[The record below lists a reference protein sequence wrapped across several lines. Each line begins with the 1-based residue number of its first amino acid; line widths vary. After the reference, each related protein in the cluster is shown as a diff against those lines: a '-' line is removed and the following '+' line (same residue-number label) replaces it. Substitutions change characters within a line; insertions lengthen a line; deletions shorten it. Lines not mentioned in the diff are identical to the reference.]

1 MAVPLPPP
9 LNRLRAQVGA
19 AIPSWEE
26 VLERAGR
33 VADEADHLNR
43 VGARPED
50 GPPPP
55 GMTASAWAVLKAS
68 ATVMGGPV
76 SLPAM
81 VLAGRRAQRTALARI
96 DRFDEHLQAVAEG
109 RRSPLPAP
117 RRSRLSSD
125 RRIVITSDL
134 HRCVPG
140 RLDWPARQRTKD
152 LSLRVMSHYAEQ
164 GWDLIENGDVEDFWL
179 VGGSTWGAMYDV
191 GRIAG
196 GVGGRAADAPRRGL
210 MAEHL
215 DRIVD
220 NNAALYRLLDEGFAA
235 DGRYHRTMGNHDD
248 VYEDEQMV
256 QHLRRHL
263 PGTEVVDTVLL
274 TAPERVTSRPGAT
287 GPRWG
292 DREGLA
298 AVDAVVAHGHLTDA
312 WNGPGTALLGRII
325 TWTATAFDDLPGL
338 NGATN
343 PLPDEEAVGRLLTGR
358 ARNRL
363 ITLDPRI
370 GGNRRFDSLDE
381 ERLFSHLA
389 AVATARGEAI
399 GAVRPDGS
407 VGWPW
412 LLFDHTHL
420 PMLSPLDATGS
431 PVRYANS
438 GTSLLDHALTSIEWD
453 PARREPRLV
462 VWTDEPDGPRRRE
475 LIADGAHL
483 AVLDDA

>member
-1 MAVPLPPP
+1 MRRFTEEWPPEAPRGTLCGRSRTDAAGFTLVELLVVIAIIGIIVAIVVP
-9 LNRLRAQVGA
+9 
-19 AIPSWEE
+19 
-26 VLERAGR
+26 
-33 VADEADHLNR
+33 VAM
-43 VGARPED
+43 GARRTTLRMREVAALRTVLTAWTSYATEQKGWLLP
-50 GPPPP
+50 GYRTGFPPRLPNGEFISP
-55 GMTASAWAVLKAS
+55 
-68 ATVMGGPV
+68 TVYG
-76 SLPAM
+76 
-81 VLAGRRAQRTALARI
+81 
-96 DRFDEHLQAVAEG
+96 
-109 RRSPLPAP
+109 
-117 RRSRLSSD
+117 
-125 RRIVITSDL
+125 
-134 HRCVPG
+134 
-140 RLDWPARQRTKD
+140 
-152 LSLRVMSHYAEQ
+152 
-164 GWDLIENGDVEDFWL
+164 GDVEVGRRYPWRLAPYLSDDFRSLYTNENEATLQRLANDDPQQYYYFASLYPSFGMNSAW
-179 VGGSTWGAMYDV
+179 VGGDEARFPCDST
-191 GRIAG
+191 
-196 GVGGRAADAPRRGL
+196 
-210 MAEHL
+210 
-215 DRIVD
+215 
-220 NNAALYRLLDEGFAA
+220 
-235 DGRYHRTMGNHDD
+235 
-248 VYEDEQMV
+248 
-256 QHLRRHL
+256 L
-263 PGTEVVDTVLL
+263 P
-274 TAPERVTSRPGAT
+274 
-287 GPRWG
+287 
-292 DREGLA
+292 
-298 AVDAVVAHGHLTDA
+298 
-312 WNGPGTALLGRII
+312 
-325 TWTATAFDDLPGL
+325 

-412 LLFDHTHL
+412 LLFGHTHL